1 MKKSLLLDIS
11 HMLMSQYIKA
21 NDIAIDMT
29 AGHGNDTI
37 HLANHAKHVIAFDI
51 QDDAILS
58 TQKKLDEHQLSNVTL
73 IKDSHENFLN
83 YVSSFQYVVFNLGYL
98 PKGDKSITTTSDI
111 TLKTL
116 DLALNHLSY
125 DGFIQL
131 MIYMGHP
138 KGMEESISIKS
149 YISQLNTNDYK
160 VLRIDLP
167 YQDNQPPYII
177 LIHKVKKDGN

>member
-1 MKKSLLLDIS
+1 MKKSLLLEIS

-29 AGHGNDTI
+29 AGHGFDTI
-37 HLANHAKHVIAFDI
+37 HLANHAKHVFAFDI

-58 TQKKLDEHQLSNVTL
+58 TRKKLEEFHLSNVTL

-116 DLALNHLSY
+116 DLALKHVSY

-131 MIYMGHP
+131 MIYTGHP
-138 KGMEESISIKS
+138 KGREESVSIES
-149 YISQLNTNDYK
+149 YVSQLNTDDYK

-167 YQDNQPPYII
+167 YQDNQPPYMI